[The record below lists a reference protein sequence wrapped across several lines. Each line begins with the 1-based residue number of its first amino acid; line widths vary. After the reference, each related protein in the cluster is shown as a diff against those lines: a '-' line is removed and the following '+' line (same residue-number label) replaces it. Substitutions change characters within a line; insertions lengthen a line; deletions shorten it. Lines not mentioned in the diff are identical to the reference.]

1 MLFVLFNTTI
11 LNNKD
16 TVAKGLLTQ
25 DQVDYIKSFQTN
37 LSRAELDNSKKLSTI
52 ATDLKNNPEF
62 QNLGPT
68 EISNKYKR

>member
-1 MLFVLFNTTI
+1 MFGLGGKGYLTTI

-37 LSRAELDNSKKLSTI
+37 LSRAELDNSKNYLRLLLI
-52 ATDLKNNPEF
+52 LKIIPSF
-62 QNLGPT
+62 K
-68 EISNKYKR
+68 ISVLLK